1 MVENSQCE
9 IDGGFEGISKFA
21 IIEAKCQSVDDFI
34 IRQLYYPYRLWKSKS
49 SKKIVPILLSFS
61 NNIFVFYIFDFDDL
75 YHYNS
80 ISLKSVHRY
89 CIGQYEIELSDIRQ
103 ILYNTKSFK
112 KDKSVT
118 FPQADK
124 FVRIVDLLDRLYVNE
139 EPITKEEITIES
151 AFDGRQADYYTSA
164 GIYLGL
170 IEKLKPGFVLTEKCR
185 EIMKLDPKRKNLE
198 LVRAILSHRVFNIVL
213 GEYLM
218 YSEKPSRERIINIM
232 NDNLDSLSPTTI
244 ARRAQTVEKWVD
256 WILQLTTY

>member
-1 MVENSQCE
+1 
-9 IDGGFEGISKFA
+9 
-21 IIEAKCQSVDDFI
+21 
-34 IRQLYYPYRLWKSKS
+34 
-49 SKKIVPILLSFS
+49 
-61 NNIFVFYIFDFDDL
+61 
-75 YHYNS
+75 
-80 ISLKSVHRY
+80 
-89 CIGQYEIELSDIRQ
+89 
-103 ILYNTKSFK
+103 LYNTKSFK

>member
-1 MVENSQCE
+1 M
-9 IDGGFEGISKFA
+9 
-21 IIEAKCQSVDDFI
+21 
-34 IRQLYYPYRLWKSKS
+34 
-49 SKKIVPILLSFS
+49 
-61 NNIFVFYIFDFDDL
+61 
-75 YHYNS
+75 
-80 ISLKSVHRY
+80 
-89 CIGQYEIELSDIRQ
+89 
-103 ILYNTKSFK
+103 
-112 KDKSVT
+112 T